1 MTGEDR
7 RAIREQLGAADSAAI
22 VVVAAKYA
30 QLPDAFRALVTA
42 IGEMHDVL
50 LVVKPHPAEGDA
62 RYRKAMRGSETVD
75 RSAGMS
81 RSAR

>member
-1 MTGEDR
+1 MR
-7 RAIREQLGAADSAAI
+7 SAARLGAADSAAI

-50 LVVKPHPAEGDA
+50 LVVKPHPAEGDTP
-62 RYRKAMRGSETVD
+62 YREAMRGMD
-75 RSAGMS
+75 NGRIARQGLS